1 PGRVAGWAY
10 VARLPSPLGGLHGVA
25 GLGVDGLHCRRACSR
40 PPVLGPPRGAGAVSL
55 EVVPMNRPVPGLS
68 GVCVAVLHARFLR
81 LLPKVETHARIA
93 FRGVRCPVKQ
103 EDRVQECVALG
114 WKWFL
119 RLSEQGKDVFAFPM
133 AFAALLAR
141 AVKCG
146 RRLCGQE
153 RSGDVLSFVA
163 QQRHAFRV
171 ELLPSST
178 RIPHEDL
185 YADPHG
191 QALLDEVEER
201 LPDNLVTP
209 PPDAAAFRV
218 DWPWFLRG
226 LTRRDREMAL
236 FLSLGNSG
244 KAAAAKFGLSPGRV
258 TQLRQRWCREWRACQ
273 GEGDAGPE
281 GGEQGKR

>member
-1 PGRVAGWAY
+1 
-10 VARLPSPLGGLHGVA
+10 
-25 GLGVDGLHCRRACSR
+25 
-40 PPVLGPPRGAGAVSL
+40 
-55 EVVPMNRPVPGLS
+55 MNSPVPSLA

-81 LLPKVETHARIA
+81 LLPKIVTHARIV
-93 FRGVRCPVKQ
+93 FRGVRCPLKQ
-103 EDRVQECVALG
+103 EDKVQECVALG

-119 RLSEQGKDVFAFPM
+119 CLSERGKDVFDFPM

-153 RSGDVLSFVA
+153 RARDVLSPVA
-163 QQRHAFRV
+163 QARHGFRV
-171 ELLPSST
+171 ERLPAST
-178 RIPHEDL
+178 RSPHEHL

-191 QALLDEVEER
+191 QALLDALEER
-201 LPDNLVTP
+201 LRDNTVTP

-218 DWPWFLRG
+218 DWPLFLVG
-226 LTRRDREMAL
+226 LTQRDRDLAL
-236 FLSLGNSG
+236 FLSLGHSG

-281 GGEQGKR
+281 GAEQGKRQSRR